1 MKNNIKDLNTIYA
14 YTDENLMKKN
24 NIKILINSLD
34 NIINVNLSSSQMKLF
49 RRYGINK
56 INNNNKNINITD
68 RDIILNDIE
77 NFRKY
82 YNHFSFSLDLDTI
95 KSIFKNNNISLDLL
109 IRFVDSSDYLWL
121 RALDQNMLQDG
132 ITSKTSMYNNILIDL
147 KTKSIPKEII
157 YDYPISLLF
166 KFLKVINKNNEYV
179 SELDEVGSLDIFSNK
194 LIELESKNYITREY
208 YDIDEILN
216 VDNFEDYY
224 TYNGYCGNYL
234 TYIAFKELLKFYLDG
249 ITIYKYQGKYYTYD
263 QLQKVYNINSIEHSK
278 FINDNLLEYT
288 DNIDDAF
295 GDIIKYH
302 PEVIKLSC
310 KCIEIQDPEGMTL
323 SNYSDPLSKLKLIF
337 KVKSIYGYNKIKLI
351 KPIKPITMYLSD
363 FL

>member
-109 IRFVDSSDYLWL
+109 IRFVDSSDYL
-121 RALDQNMLQDG
+121 
-132 ITSKTSMYNNILIDL
+132 
-147 KTKSIPKEII
+147 
-157 YDYPISLLF
+157 
-166 KFLKVINKNNEYV
+166 
-179 SELDEVGSLDIFSNK
+179 
-194 LIELESKNYITREY
+194 
-208 YDIDEILN
+208 
-216 VDNFEDYY
+216 
-224 TYNGYCGNYL
+224 
-234 TYIAFKELLKFYLDG
+234 
-249 ITIYKYQGKYYTYD
+249 
-263 QLQKVYNINSIEHSK
+263 
-278 FINDNLLEYT
+278 
-288 DNIDDAF
+288 
-295 GDIIKYH
+295 
-302 PEVIKLSC
+302 
-310 KCIEIQDPEGMTL
+310 
-323 SNYSDPLSKLKLIF
+323 
-337 KVKSIYGYNKIKLI
+337 
-351 KPIKPITMYLSD
+351 
-363 FL
+363 